1 MDASDYE
8 DEGFIINEIEVTA
21 KKSTFEMKF
30 ELETGLGL
38 IESKK
43 PSDFVPRFMAAL
55 IWDKVQ
61 QSRI

>member
-55 IWDKVQ
+55 I
-61 QSRI
+61 